1 MCEMQLDEL
10 RIFVR
15 VAQLASFTQA
25 AEQLG
30 LAKGRV
36 SAAVAQLESRLGAR
50 LLQRTTR
57 SVRLT
62 PDGEQFLER
71 CQELLADA
79 EQLQAMFQPAAA
91 GLRGRLRIDLPN
103 TLARDLIVPRLP
115 EFLAAHPLLEVGIS
129 TTDRRV
135 DVVQEGFDCVLRVG
149 PLADADLV
157 ARPLGVMAMRNVA
170 SPAYLQ
176 AHGTP
181 RTLADLAR
189 HRIVHYAPKLGTQ
202 GAGWEYQ
209 DGGVARM
216 HPMRCSLVVNGTDA
230 YQAACLAGLGLIQ
243 APVVG
248 TQRLVDAGFLVDVMP
263 AFTAAPMPVSLL
275 YPHRRQLAPR
285 VQAML
290 NWLAQVVEPFLL
302 ASPPSAR
309 PGTRKR
315 PAAAVADAGQSIK
328 RPGARVDRGLRSHR

>member
-1 MCEMQLDEL
+1 MQLEAL
-10 RIFVR
+10 RIFAR
-15 VAQLASFTQA
+15 VAELSSFTLA

-36 SAAVAQLESRLGAR
+36 SAAVRRLESQVGAR

-71 CQELLADA
+71 CKDLLADA
-79 EQLQAMFQPAAA
+79 EQLQAMFQPATS

-103 TLARDLIVPRLP
+103 TLARELIIPRLP
-115 EFLAAHPLLEVGIS
+115 SFLAAHPLLEVGIS

-149 PLADADLV
+149 TLTDADLI

-170 SPAYLQ
+170 SPDYLR

-181 RTLADLAR
+181 RTLADLAG
-189 HRIVHYAPKLGTQ
+189 HRVVHYAAKLGTQ
-202 GAGWEYQ
+202 GAGWEYR
-209 DGGVARM
+209 DGDGTRLL
-216 HPMRCSLVVNGTDA
+216 PMKCALVVNSADA

-243 APVVG
+243 APVLG
-248 TQRLVDAGFLVDVMP
+248 TQRLVDDGRLVEVLPD
-263 AFTAAPMPVSLL
+263 FTPAPMPVSLL
-275 YPHRRQLAPR
+275 YPHRRQIAPR

-290 NWLAQVVEPFLL
+290 NWISQVVVEYLSD
-302 ASPPSAR
+302 APSAGVR
-309 PGTRKR
+309 QG
-315 PAAAVADAGQSIK
+315 
-328 RPGARVDRGLRSHR
+328 